1 LGSTRN
7 QLLHCR
13 NAKNLLSLLRF
24 CVIRKLHGR
33 LISLQEEFLPM
44 TKARVLLVHE
54 NVRSA
59 RFIQH
64 LLEDAGHAVE
74 WRPSLT
80 PTLLRSGE
88 IPDAVVF
95 DLHFLD
101 QEDQACLRSMCEH
114 LRWKAV
120 PVLVTAAVLPR
131 QARLLLSR
139 IGADDVMLRPLR
151 PVDGQELLVRL
162 NALLSNAEQEQ
173 TVPSPALAPGGQP
186 LRQRTSLAD
195 IATLASVG
203 VSPRGAEAILVQLLR
218 SFRRTVPFDVGFVC
232 AETEPDRYMVVAHLG
247 DDSFETARWYEPG
260 MSYTGWIALHK
271 QPLVIP
277 DIEREP
283 RVQMVGREL
292 GTNRNLQS
300 FIGVPLMY
308 DGHVVGT
315 MEAACYRS
323 GALGVRSAVALQHT
337 AEVASL
343 ALCRVQARQQLAQ
356 QVLQRFR
363 ATEQDQSTALVCES
377 PSMRSL
383 LHAISKVRESQAPI
397 LITGETGTGKE
408 ILARYLHATSSR
420 RQEPFV
426 AVSCAAVAE
435 TFQSSELFGIA
446 TGVLPGVE
454 SRPGRFEQAAGGT
467 LLLDE
472 IGHMSTSLQT
482 KLLRTLDQRSFS
494 RIGSGEVRPFTG
506 RIVATTTVDLDAAIG
521 AGTFLPE
528 LYHRLAVVK
537 LVVPPLRSRPQ
548 DIVPLFHHFAQT
560 LSEEHNSP
568 TLALKPE
575 WMMRMMA
582 YPWPGN
588 VRELRNA
595 VERSILLYDG
605 DRFSIR
611 EGQEELHEAAGDSL
625 MSMAMHQHWSVPDLQ
640 ARYAR
645 FVYEQ
650 VDRNKAHACRILQ
663 INYRT
668 LCNHLATA
676 S

>member
-1 LGSTRN
+1 LQKYKEFFEFCCASALYVNSTVDDF
-7 QLLHCR
+7 
-13 NAKNLLSLLRF
+13 AE
-24 CVIRKLHGR
+24 G
-33 LISLQEEFLPM
+33 EFFQM
-44 TKARVLLVHE
+44 TKERVLLVHE
-54 NVRSA
+54 NVHSA
-59 RFIQH
+59 RFLQH
-64 LLEDAGHAVE
+64 LLEEAGHVVE

-80 PTLLRSGE
+80 PTLLRSGA
-88 IPDAVVF
+88 IPDAVIF

-101 QEDQACLRSMCEH
+101 QEDQASLRSMCEH
-114 LRWKAV
+114 PRWKTV
-120 PVLVTAAVLPR
+120 PVLVTAAVLSR

-139 IGADDVMLRPLR
+139 TGADDVMLRPVR
-151 PVDGQELLVRL
+151 PADGRELLIRL
-162 NALLSNAEQEQ
+162 SALLSNTEPEQ
-173 TVPSPALAPGGQP
+173 TLPLPVLAPTVQ
-186 LRQRTSLAD
+186 QSKRTSLAD

-203 VSPRGAEAILVQLLR
+203 VSSRDAEAILVQLLR

-247 DDSFETARWYEPG
+247 DESFKTARWYEPG

-277 DIEREP
+277 DIESEP
-283 RVQMVGREL
+283 RVRMVGREL
-292 GTNRNLQS
+292 GTNRNLRS

-323 GALGVRSAVALQHT
+323 GALGVHSAVALQHT

-343 ALCRVQARQQLAQ
+343 ALRQVQARQQLAQ

-363 ATEQDQSTALVCES
+363 ATEQDQSTSLVCES

-383 LHAISKVRESQAPI
+383 LQAVSKIRESQIPV

-408 ILARYLHATSSR
+408 VLARHLHASSFGDL
-420 RQEPFV
+420 QPLV

-435 TFQSSELFGIA
+435 SFESPELFGIE
-446 TGVLPGVE
+446 TGAFPGVE
-454 SRPGRFEQAAGGT
+454 ERLGRFEEAAGGT

-472 IGHMSTSLQT
+472 IGHMSISLQA
-482 KLLRTLDQRSFS
+482 KLLRILDQRSFS
-494 RIGSGEVRPFTG
+494 RIGSREVRPFKG
-506 RIVATTTVDLDAAIG
+506 RIVATTTADLNAAMQ

-528 LYHRLAVVK
+528 LYHRLGVVK
-537 LVVPPLRSRPQ
+537 LVVPPLRLRPQ
-548 DIVPLFHHFAQT
+548 DIIPLFQHFART
-560 LSEEHNSP
+560 LSEEHNLVAP
-568 TLALKPE
+568 APKPE
-575 WMMRMMA
+575 WVMRMMA
-582 YPWPGN
+582 HSWPGN

-605 DRFSIR
+605 ERFSVG
-611 EGQEELHEAAGDSL
+611 EEQEDLPKAAGDSL
-625 MSMAMHQHWSVPDLQ
+625 MTMAMHQHWSVPELQ

-650 VDRNKAHACRILQ
+650 VDCNKAHACRILQ

-668 LCNHLATA
+668 LCNHLASA